1 MAITIIR
8 PRDNGVVTYARQFT
22 FNPQG
27 FSNRELDGAVVN
39 GTPVP
44 GFPANELIAGTFV
57 ELGTGQDK
65 YIVANV
71 TSDQVAII
79 PTTPLFQGVVNG
91 QSAGLAQ
98 YRERMSEKANE
109 IVMDL
114 ASGLTQDQVGGGLAL
129 AGTYQYFSAPSGP
142 KKQWGVNWFL
152 LNVPNFLRYIN
163 TSGVVTTAQ
172 TSMSAYYRPV
182 FYIPGNALMSP
193 TPNADGAYEL
203 I

>member
-1 MAITIIR
+1 MITVNQ
-8 PRDNGVVTYARQFT
+8 PRENGRTTFCRQFT
-22 FNPQG
+22 YNPKG
-27 FSNRELDGAVVN
+27 EYNSRRDGAIVS

-71 TSDQVAII
+71 TSNQVAII

-114 ASGLTQDQVGGGLAL
+114 ASGLTKDQVGGGLAL

-163 TSGVVTTAQ
+163 TGGSIITAK
-172 TSMSAYYRPV
+172 TSTLAYYRPV

-203 I
+203 L

>member
-1 MAITIIR
+1 MIT
-8 PRDNGVVTYARQFT
+8 VTQARENDRTTYCRQFT
-22 FNPQG
+22 FNKNG
-27 FSNRELDGAVVN
+27 YSNREVDGAVVS

-65 YIVANV
+65 YIVVNV

-98 YRERMSEKANE
+98 YRGRMSEKANG

-152 LNVPNFLRYIN
+152 LNVPNFLRYVN
-163 TSGVVTTAQ
+163 TGGSIITAQ
-172 TSMSAYYRPV
+172 TSTLAYYRPV
-182 FYIPGNALMSP
+182 FYIPGNALMTP